1 MELGA
6 RDQTDPE
13 FAHQQLLQ
21 VGSVTRSRNLREDLR
36 AQGVIVC
43 DWAEALEK
51 HGDLLQKY
59 FGQAVPI
66 DENRLTAEHAASI
79 NNGILVYVPKN
90 VAVKEPIT
98 VAYLQDASKKQDF
111 VEHVLLIADVNSSVS
126 YMESL
131 ATIGAEANT
140 ASIVVEVIARA
151 GSQVKY
157 AGIDR
162 LGQKTTASSSAWP
175 RSARTPRSIGPWRC

>member
-1 MELGA
+1 M
-6 RDQTDPE
+6 
-13 FAHQQLLQ
+13 
-21 VGSVTRSRNLREDLR
+21 TRSRNLREDLR

-98 VAYLQDASKKQDF
+98 VAYLQDASKKRIRISQKSAYPAL
-111 VEHVLLIADVNSSVS
+111 EELKKRNKSGENGAVLKRISFRNPST
-126 YMESL
+126 EGSL
-131 ATIGAEANT
+131 
-140 ASIVVEVIARA
+140 
-151 GSQVKY
+151 
-157 AGIDR
+157 
-162 LGQKTTASSSAWP
+162 
-175 RSARTPRSIGPWRC
+175 